1 VARTQHKEFLKH
13 LSNSLFVYI
22 NSNGIDNHIK
32 AATILLL
39 TRYTKLAHMG
49 DNKASAVYAAKLQGI
64 KLALQI
70 ANKDAK
76 SRNKRDRLIIFT
88 DNRAAIRTF

>member
-1 VARTQHKEFLKH
+1 
-13 LSNSLFVYI
+13 
-22 NSNGIDNHIK
+22 
-32 AATILLL
+32 
-39 TRYTKLAHMG
+39 MG